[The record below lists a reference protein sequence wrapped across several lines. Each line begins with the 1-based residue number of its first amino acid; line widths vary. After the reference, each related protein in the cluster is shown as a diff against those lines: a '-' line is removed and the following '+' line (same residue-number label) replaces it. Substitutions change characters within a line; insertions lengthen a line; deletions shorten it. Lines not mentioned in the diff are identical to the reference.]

1 MKRLMLIACLAAPFL
16 PVNVQAQQNRV
27 EISITP
33 VTGPVYM
40 LQGGGGNIGVVA
52 DPLGVLMIDA
62 METPSSDQI
71 RAAIKSLPGG
81 DRVRVL
87 VDTHWHS
94 DHTDGNKSLGLGAA
108 IIAHEN
114 VRPLLGGE
122 QDQPGRKAG
131 AGPAAA
137 LPNVTY
143 SDRLTVYAGGEEIR
157 LVHYS
162 HAHTDGDTV
171 VFLDKSKVVH
181 MGDMFFNG
189 RFPFLDVANGGDIDN
204 WVRQIDA
211 ILAVLPA
218 DSKIIPG
225 HGPLASTADLK
236 AFRQMLYDS
245 AEIVRNEMKEGKTL
259 EQVKAAGLP
268 ERFAPWSKGFMST
281 PRWLELV
288 YRSLEKQGAR

>member
-1 MKRLMLIACLAAPFL
+1 MKRIALTVCLWTSFSMTPAAAQQQKPGIVLL
-16 PVNVQAQQNRV
+16 PVA
-27 EISITP
+27 
-33 VTGPVYM
+33 GPVYM

-52 DPLGVLMIDA
+52 DPQGVLMIDA
-62 METPSSDQI
+62 METPSSDEI
-71 RAAIKSLPGG
+71 RAAIGSLPGG
-81 DRVRVL
+81 GRVRVL

-94 DHTDGNKSLGLGAA
+94 DHTDGNKSLGLGAT

-114 VRPLLGGE
+114 VRSLLGRE
-122 QDQPGRKAG
+122 QGLAGRKSA
-131 AGPAAA
+131 AFPEAA

-143 SDRLTVYAGGEEIR
+143 TDRLSAYAGGEEIR
-157 LVHYS
+157 LVHYG

-189 RFPFLDVANGGDIDN
+189 RFPFLDVDNGGDIDN
-204 WVRQIDA
+204 WVRQLDA
-211 ILAVLPA
+211 VLAALPA

-225 HGPLASTADLK
+225 HGALATTADLK
-236 AFRQMLYDS
+236 AFRQMLYDC
-245 AEIVRNEMKEGKTL
+245 AGIVRSEMKEGKTL

-268 ERFAPWSKGFMST
+268 ARFDSWSKGFMST

-288 YRSLEKQGAR
+288 YRSLEKQNAR

>member
-1 MKRLMLIACLAAPFL
+1 
-16 PVNVQAQQNRV
+16 
-27 EISITP
+27 
-33 VTGPVYM
+33 
-40 LQGGGGNIGVVA
+40 
-52 DPLGVLMIDA
+52 
-62 METPSSDQI
+62 
-71 RAAIKSLPGG
+71 
-81 DRVRVL
+81 
-87 VDTHWHS
+87 
-94 DHTDGNKSLGLGAA
+94 
-108 IIAHEN
+108 
-114 VRPLLGGE
+114 
-122 QDQPGRKAG
+122 
-131 AGPAAA
+131 
-137 LPNVTY
+137 
-143 SDRLTVYAGGEEIR
+143 
-157 LVHYS
+157 
-162 HAHTDGDTV
+162 
-171 VFLDKSKVVH
+171 

-204 WVRQIDA
+204 WVRQLDA

>member
-1 MKRLMLIACLAAPFL
+1 MKRMTLIVCLLIPFSTAD
-16 PVNVQAQQNRV
+16 VRAQQNRI
-27 EISITP
+27 EISLTP
-33 VTGPVYM
+33 VAGPVYM

-62 METPSSDQI
+62 METSSSDQI

-94 DHTDGNKSLGLGAA
+94 DHTDGNKTLGLGAT

-114 VRPLLGGE
+114 VRSLLSREQGLLG
-122 QDQPGRKAG
+122 RKTA
-131 AGPAAA
+131 PLPEAA
-137 LPNVTY
+137 LPNITY
-143 SDRLTVYAGGEEIR
+143 SDKLTVYAGGEEIR
-157 LVHYS
+157 LVHYG

-171 VFLDKSKVVH
+171 VFLDKSRVIH

-189 RFPFLDVANGGDIDN
+189 RFPFLDVDNGGDIDN
-204 WVRQIDA
+204 WVRQLDA

-218 DSKIIPG
+218 DSRIIPG
-225 HGPLASTADLK
+225 HGSLATTADLK

-245 AEIVRNEMKEGKTL
+245 AEIVRREIKEGKTL

-268 ERFAPWSKGFMST
+268 ERFESWSKGFMST

-288 YRSLEKQGAR
+288 YRSLERQQSR